1 MNLSS
6 TKENFIRNLINEL
19 NSENKNR
26 INNNKELIDVCY
38 IISVIDQQ
46 IENCKEFIDDITTHT
61 YHIESYDQDYSEGYT
76 NGRIKILIEKPN
88 NENEYA
94 IGYYNYFYYMEFLY
108 DERPL
113 GYCDCEYEDEGYNEK
128 YECCGYSCNFT
139 APSFRIEKITDL
151 NYCTWNGSESDYWEY
166 KEKFESNR
174 QNNNKEV
181 EKYKLEQKKQD
192 LIYRIKELQDELDEL
207 ENEEII
213 KEFGSLKLVK

>member
-1 MNLSS
+1 
-6 TKENFIRNLINEL
+6 
-19 NSENKNR
+19 
-26 INNNKELIDVCY
+26 
-38 IISVIDQQ
+38 
-46 IENCKEFIDDITTHT
+46 
-61 YHIESYDQDYSEGYT
+61 
-76 NGRIKILIEKPN
+76 
-88 NENEYA
+88 
-94 IGYYNYFYYMEFLY
+94 MEFLY